1 MERMERINSSYD
13 LEYEYYRKNL
23 PAIEDSEDAEE
34 SIDMYEQI
42 FESRKKFTVLGLD
55 SYIILDKKSLNK
67 IASLINKYPQEY
79 VLFTNHQEI
88 EEDKLD
94 KLLAKEDDNLNPIF
108 IADPEEQNNKEKG
121 INLDIDEPELTILI
135 DNNTFKLCLWLY
147 LFLLLCSICNLL
159 FLLYIAVKTNLGIIF
174 FTICTFVLFQLLL
187 FTGIYGYIKCRVYDF
202 TACFLK
208 YCTFSVPICG
218 ALGIV
223 SFFINSIT
231 FDVFWMKIIVDVIT
245 IIVGIIIIYYLNK
258 LIEIKQNYGK
268 DKKERLIIK

>member
-94 KLLAKEDDNLNPIF
+94 KLLAKEDDDLNPIF
-108 IADPEEQNNKEKG
+108 IADPEEQNNKEKD
-121 INLDIDEPELTILI
+121 INSDNDEPELTTLFFRYSDFSYILNF
-135 DNNTFKLCLWLY
+135 DT
-147 LFLLLCSICNLL
+147 LF
-159 FLLYIAVKTNLGIIF
+159 IF
-174 FTICTFVLFQLLL
+174 V
-187 FTGIYGYIKCRVYDF
+187 
-202 TACFLK
+202 
-208 YCTFSVPICG
+208 
-218 ALGIV
+218 
-223 SFFINSIT
+223 
-231 FDVFWMKIIVDVIT
+231 
-245 IIVGIIIIYYLNK
+245 
-258 LIEIKQNYGK
+258 NY
-268 DKKERLIIK
+268 